1 MGKKVR
7 VPVVSGP
14 LAPYAA
20 GFGSW
25 LRLRAYSPSAA
36 AGRLCQ
42 LDQVSRWLER
52 EGLGAGELTDE
63 QAGRF
68 AAARRAAGRVTWA
81 SPQSMALLLGY
92 LRELGV
98 APVPAPAL
106 AQGPLEELLADYRR
120 YLRVERGLSD
130 HTVLDA
136 YGPAARLFLAGR
148 EGPDGLGLELLCAA
162 DVSSFLARECP
173 KRSVPGA
180 RDLVCALRSLLRY
193 LHLAGLIEAPLV
205 WAVPSVADLRDRTL
219 PRGLD
224 PGMVSKLLAS
234 CDRRTLAGRRDY
246 AILLLLARL
255 GLRAGEV
262 AGLRLDDVDW
272 RRGEVLIRGKG
283 GRQDVLPLPA
293 DVGEALVSYLR
304 RRPRCQCRA
313 LFLRVTAPRQELN
326 RSTIGWVVRAACD
339 RAGLPRAGAHR
350 LRHTAAT
357 QMLRAG
363 ASLPE
368 IGQVLR
374 HREQKT
380 TAIYAKVDRRAL
392 RALARP
398 WPSREGGAE

>member
-1 MGKKVR
+1 MGKKVW

-20 GFGSW
+20 EFGSW
-25 LRLRAYSPSAA
+25 LRSQAYSPSAA
-36 AGRLCQ
+36 ADRLCQ
-42 LDQVSRWLER
+42 FDQVSRWLER
-52 EGLGAGELTDE
+52 EGLDAEELTDE

-68 AAARRAAGRVTWA
+68 VAARRAAGRVTWV
-81 SPQSMALLLGY
+81 SQQSMALLLGY

-106 AQGPLEELLADYRR
+106 TRGPLEELLADYRR
-120 YLRVERGLSD
+120 YLRMERGLSE
-130 HTVLDA
+130 HTVLDV

-148 EGPDGLGLELLCAA
+148 ESPDGLGLGRLSAA

-173 KRSVPGA
+173 RRSVTGA

-193 LHLAGLIEAPLV
+193 LHLAGLIQAPLV

-224 PGMVSKLLAS
+224 PAAVNKLLAS
-234 CDRRTLAGRRDY
+234 CDRRMLAGLRDY
-246 AILLLLARL
+246 AILLLLSRL

-272 RRGEVLIRGKG
+272 RHGELLVRGKG
-283 GRQDVLPLPA
+283 GRQDVLPLPV
-293 DVGEALVSYLR
+293 DVGEALAAYLR

-313 LFLRVTAPRQELN
+313 LFLRVTAPRRELN
-326 RSTIGWVVRAACD
+326 RCTVGWVVRAACD

-350 LRHTAAT
+350 LRHAAAT
-357 QMLRAG
+357 EMLRAG

-368 IGQVLR
+368 VGQVLR

-398 WPSREGGAE
+398 WPLPAGAA

>member
-14 LAPYAA
+14 LAAYAA
-20 GFGSW
+20 GFESW
-25 LRLRAYSPSAA
+25 LRSQAYSLSAA
-36 AGRLCQ
+36 ADRLCQ
-42 LDQVSRWLER
+42 FDQVSRWLER
-52 EGLGAGELTDE
+52 EGLGVGELTDE
-63 QAGRF
+63 QAERF
-68 AAARRAAGRVTWA
+68 VTARRAAGKVTWV
-81 SPQSMALLLGY
+81 SPRSVALLLGY

-98 APVPAPAL
+98 APVPAPPVAL
-106 AQGPLEELLADYRR
+106 GPLEELLADYRR
-120 YLRVERGLSD
+120 YLRMERGLSE
-130 HTVLDA
+130 HTVLDT

-148 EGPDGLGLELLCAA
+148 EGPDGLGLERLRAA
-162 DVSSFLARECP
+162 DVSSFLARGCP
-173 KRSVPGA
+173 RRSVTGA

-193 LHLAGLIEAPLV
+193 LHLAGLIEAPLA
-205 WAVPSVADLRDRTL
+205 WAVPPVADLRDRTL

-224 PGMVSKLLAS
+224 PGAVNKLLAS
-234 CDRRTLAGRRDY
+234 CDRRTLPGRRDY
-246 AILLLLARL
+246 AILLLLTRL

-272 RRGEVLIRGKG
+272 RHGELLVRGKG

-293 DVGEALVSYLR
+293 DAGEALVSYLR

-313 LFLRVTAPRQELN
+313 LFLRVTAPRRELN
-326 RSTIGWVVRAACD
+326 RCTVAWVVRAACD

-357 QMLRAG
+357 GMLRAG

-380 TAIYAKVDRRAL
+380 TAIYAKVDRTAL

-398 WPSREGGAE
+398 WPSPAGAA